1 MASNHS
7 MPCSLGVIGLGRM
20 AQALVLPLLKQG
32 ELAPQQVVALVGRG
46 ASVERLADQLPIGL
60 RLKAAEC
67 LTAGAP
73 TD

>member
-46 ASVERLADQLPIGL
+46 ASVERLA
-60 RLKAAEC
+60 E
-67 LTAGAP
+67 
-73 TD
+73 